1 VLDIS
6 NTTMT
11 GSIDR
16 STLPRNITSL
26 RVASNRLSKVD
37 LQGLDAL
44 EIVDVSFNPGLSS
57 FPLPPAAGD
66 TSRLHTFAASG
77 CSLTG
82 TIPRA
87 FNASSSPELR
97 TLALSDNRLELPL
110 PSLTQLERLYLAGN
124 PFNESL
130 EQVLRPNMWLPESF
144 DVFEGPR
151 VSLKVLDLA
160 GCNLTGSLWPYMW
173 TGGGGTI
180 MTSLEDLSLSGNPE
194 LSGPIPEFYT
204 R

>member
-1 VLDIS
+1 MS

-11 GSIDR
+11 GTIDR
-16 STLPRNITSL
+16 STLPRSITSL
-26 RVASNRLSKVD
+26 QAASNRLSKVD

-66 TSRLHTFAASG
+66 TSSLHTFAASG
-77 CSLTG
+77 CGLIG
-82 TIPRA
+82 TIPRE
-87 FNASSSPELR
+87 FNTSSSPKLR

-110 PSLTQLERLYLAGN
+110 PSLTRLERLYLAGN
-124 PFNESL
+124 PFNVSL
-130 EQVLRPNMWLPESF
+130 EQVLRPNMWLPEALA
-144 DVFEGPR
+144 VFEGPQ

-160 GCNLTGSLWPYMW
+160 NCNLTGSLWSNMW
-173 TGGGGTI
+173 TGAGGTI

-194 LSGPIPEFYT
+194 LSGPIPQFYT